1 MKYIVIS
8 DVHFHKFNDFSKST
22 GRVNNTRFENQLDA
36 VEDVLKIAQEEG
48 RVLLFAG
55 DLFHQRGRV
64 DTQVFNEA
72 FSLFKKYEDVKIV
85 AIEGNHDNVD
95 NSINSVSSLEPFKV
109 LKNFTLIEAYDK
121 ISIGED
127 TLVGVSYGEEY
138 SELKEFIKSNKAT
151 ILMAHLGV
159 EGSYGAGMSK
169 LDGPFSTGDLLVPE
183 NYDVGLLGHYHRRQE
198 VSHNVFYIGN
208 PVAQNFSDSEQQK
221 GYVTFETDKGK
232 VLNDT
237 MKFTRLKYPM
247 FIKVDST
254 NIDKYGKDIEVI
266 SESNFVRVV
275 LNEDSFKNLSLSDGL
290 DDLPENLRVEKQVS
304 VVTDSRIDITD
315 MNSTLSIADKWS
327 EEYQPD
333 NKKTI
338 LEQLKKVL

>member
-36 VEDVLKIAQEEG
+36 VEDVLKLAKKED
-48 RVLLFAG
+48 RTVLFAG

-72 FSLFKKYEDVKIV
+72 FSLFKKYEDVRVV

-109 LKNFTLIEAYDK
+109 LSNFTLIETYDK
-121 ISIGED
+121 ISLGDD

-138 SELKEFIKSNKAT
+138 AELKEFIKNNKAT

-169 LDGPFSTGDLLVPE
+169 LDGPFSTGDLMVPD
-183 NYDVGLLGHYHRRQE
+183 NYDIGLLGHYHRRQE
-198 VSHNVFYIGN
+198 VSPNTFYIGN

-221 GYVTFETDKGK
+221 GYITFETENGK
-232 VLNDT
+232 VVNDSL
-237 MKFTRLKYPM
+237 KFTRLKYPM
-247 FIKVDST
+247 FIKVDNT
-254 NIDKYGKDIEVI
+254 NINKYGDDIEAI
-266 SESNFVRVV
+266 SKDNFVRVV
-275 LNEDSFKNLSLSDGL
+275 LNEDVFKNLSLSDGL
-290 DDLPENLRVEKQVS
+290 DDLPDNLRIEKQVA
-304 VVTDSRIDITD
+304 VVSDSRIDISD

-338 LEQLKKVL
+338 LKQLKKVL